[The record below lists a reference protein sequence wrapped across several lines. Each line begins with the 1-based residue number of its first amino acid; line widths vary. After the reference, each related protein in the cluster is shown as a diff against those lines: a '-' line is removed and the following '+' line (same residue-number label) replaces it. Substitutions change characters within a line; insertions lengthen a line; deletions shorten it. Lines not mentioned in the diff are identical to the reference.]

1 MYSGSCINDIW
12 NVSDRINY
20 HSSPAIKSC
29 TDSVFEL
36 ANISVDQV
44 DFIDL
49 YSCFPSAV
57 QVAMKEL
64 SLNKDDPRGLTVTG
78 GLPYF
83 GGPGNAYVMN
93 SIATMMNKLRSAPG
107 KFGLATANGWYITKH
122 GAGIFSS
129 KPFEGEW
136 NQVADTS
143 YLQKTIDEANKPKF
157 TEVPEGNCT
166 VETYTVVH
174 SRNGPDKGIVIGRLD
189 DKTRF
194 IANTDKST
202 NVLEYM
208 SQNDMLNTSGKV
220 SNDGKR
226 NIFKPN

>member
-1 MYSGSCINDIW
+1 
-12 NVSDRINY
+12 
-20 HSSPAIKSC
+20 
-29 TDSVFEL
+29 
-36 ANISVDQV
+36 
-44 DFIDL
+44 
-49 YSCFPSAV
+49 
-57 QVAMKEL
+57 MKEL
-64 SLNKDDPRGLTVTG
+64 SLKKDDPRGLTVTG

-93 SIATMMNKLRSAPG
+93 SIATMMNKLRNDPG

-143 YLQKTIDEANKPKF
+143 YLQKTIDEAKKPKF
-157 TEVPEGNCT
+157 TENPEGNCSI
-166 VETYTVVH
+166 ETYTIVH
-174 SRNGPDKGIVIGRLD
+174 SRSGPEKAIVIGRLPNGS
-189 DKTRF
+189 RF
-194 IANTDKST
+194 LANTERDSS
-202 NVLEYM
+202 VLEYM
-208 SQNDMLNTSGKV
+208 STKDMLNASGTV